1 MSEKISL
8 DSSVLFSFS
17 FAAFAASLRLIDKRR
32 RHTFDFKKAIDIG
45 KRDRTDKG
53 LSGRKG
59 FGSEG
64 TLYPILEAN
73 AGGMFPL
80 YGRYGSGARC
90 TA

>member
-1 MSEKISL
+1 MILYTKFRNL
-8 DSSVLFSFS
+8 Y
-17 FAAFAASLRLIDKRR
+17 
-32 RHTFDFKKAIDIG
+32 
-45 KRDRTDKG
+45 KG